1 MEFGCGVFSQYY
13 WIIGSADLLYP
24 SIFCAVKRNKFF
36 LSKVAKALKDEGT
49 TKPLNGLVAEI
60 AGFSSLIPDGDADEH
75 SDEESN

>member
-1 MEFGCGVFSQYY
+1 M
-13 WIIGSADLLYP
+13 
-24 SIFCAVKRNKFF
+24 KRNKFF